1 MGDRDEPMGNPAE
14 AGVTDQGSGEPVA
27 AADAGVGTEAAGE
40 ARAEVSAETPESLQ
54 QRVATLEAE
63 LRERREDLL
72 RERAEVE
79 NFKRRMQREKT
90 EALRYALE
98 PLVRD
103 LLPVVDNLERALAHA
118 ETAAVV
124 DGVKMV
130 HKGLV
135 DALTRGGVERV
146 DSVGQ
151 PFDPNLHEA
160 IAQVD
165 SAECAPG
172 AVVAQFQ
179 PGYRLH
185 DRLVRPAMVTVN
197 ARKAEAP
204 VATGQDSD

>member
-1 MGDRDEPMGNPAE
+1 MGDRDEPTGNPAD
-14 AGVTDQGSGEPVA
+14 AGGTDQGGGEPVA
-27 AADAGVGTEAAGE
+27 EAVGE
-40 ARAEVSAETPESLQ
+40 AGYDEGSEGSGEAPVSLE
-54 QRVATLEAE
+54 QRIAALEGE

-79 NFKRRMQREKT
+79 NFKRRLQRDKA

-130 HKGLV
+130 HKGLL

>member
-27 AADAGVGTEAAGE
+27 EAVGDAGADGGSEGSGE
-40 ARAEVSAETPESLQ
+40 APVSIE
-54 QRVATLEAE
+54 QRVAALEAE

-79 NFKRRMQREKT
+79 NFKRRIQRDKA

-130 HKGLV
+130 HKGLL
-135 DALTRGGVERV
+135 DALARGGVERV

-165 SAECAPG
+165 SAECEPG